1 MLEFDKI
8 RSLVAGYC
16 NGSMAREQAERL
28 QFFDDYDTIARELER
43 VAEFVTL
50 FRSADMLPASLGQVV
65 RGELNMLRIQGSML
79 SEVQVWALHEL
90 AVSVDAVK
98 RFFKSKPA
106 VYPVLEAMAQP
117 VVYDKNIVLL
127 IEKVIDTDKQVKSS
141 ASEELGRIR
150 DSLQRSRNELNR
162 AFARALNKL
171 QKDDMLADID
181 QSIRNGRRVVAVFAE
196 HKRQVRGMVHG
207 YSDTGKTTF
216 IEPEETIELNNL
228 VVDLEQQERVEVLRI
243 LKELTAKLHPF
254 YDTLMDYQRLIA
266 AFDLLYAKC
275 KLAID
280 LDASKPKLN
289 KQAGFKLIKA
299 YHPLL
304 LLHHR
309 KQKKDVV
316 PLDLELNH
324 KNRILIISGPNAG
337 GKTVTLKLA
346 GLLQLMVQAGLLV
359 PASPESEFGIFSQL
373 MVSIGDTQS
382 IEYELSTYSAHLSMM
397 KHFTLHADK
406 RTLFLIDEF
415 GTGSDPLMGGAFAEA
430 ILERLAEN
438 GAIGVVTTHYL
449 NLKTMAERVGGL
461 VNGAMEFDETNLMP
475 LYKLQIGKPG
485 SSYTFAIAER
495 IGIPKAIVQ
504 RAREL
509 TPKQQY
515 QLENTLRQLQGQ
527 QQDIQRRLKEL
538 SANEQTVAE
547 SKAKLEQLNAQ
558 KEELIEKEV
567 NRKTREQLNKVK
579 ETEQR
584 LRQLIGE
591 WNRADDKSKVSH
603 RINEITM
610 KNTTQ
615 RKKTI
620 KAKEGEVL
628 VEDISGLVVG
638 DTVKIKHLNRYG
650 TVTEISKKQ
659 IKALVNG
666 LPMMFEPTQV
676 VKVISKAGN
685 EL

>member
-1 MLEFDKI
+1 
-8 RSLVAGYC
+8 
-16 NGSMAREQAERL
+16 
-28 QFFDDYDTIARELER
+28 
-43 VAEFVTL
+43 
-50 FRSADMLPASLGQVV
+50 
-65 RGELNMLRIQGSML
+65 
-79 SEVQVWALHEL
+79 
-90 AVSVDAVK
+90 
-98 RFFKSKPA
+98 
-106 VYPVLEAMAQP
+106 
-117 VVYDKNIVLL
+117 
-127 IEKVIDTDKQVKSS
+127 
-141 ASEELGRIR
+141 
-150 DSLQRSRNELNR
+150 
-162 AFARALNKL
+162 
-171 QKDDMLADID
+171 
-181 QSIRNGRRVVAVFAE
+181 
-196 HKRQVRGMVHG
+196 
-207 YSDTGKTTF
+207 
-216 IEPEETIELNNL
+216 
-228 VVDLEQQERVEVLRI
+228 
-243 LKELTAKLHPF
+243 
-254 YDTLMDYQRLIA
+254 
-266 AFDLLYAKC
+266 
-275 KLAID
+275 
-280 LDASKPKLN
+280 
-289 KQAGFKLIKA
+289 
-299 YHPLL
+299 
-304 LLHHR
+304 
-309 KQKKDVV
+309 
-316 PLDLELNH
+316 
-324 KNRILIISGPNAG
+324 
-337 GKTVTLKLA
+337 
-346 GLLQLMVQAGLLV
+346 LMVQAGLLV

-515 QLENTLRQLQGQ
+515 QLENTLRQLQSQ

-538 SANEQTVAE
+538 AANEQTVAE
-547 SKAKLEQLNAQ
+547 SKAKLEKLNAQ

-584 LRQLIGE
+584 LRQLIME
-591 WNRADDKSKVSH
+591 WNRAEDKSKVSH

-666 LPMMFEPTQV
+666 LPMMFDPTQV
-676 VKVISKAGN
+676 VRVIKEANGDA
-685 EL
+685 